1 MYDTMN
7 VNQKH
12 EIAKQIPAVQV
23 EVHTCRKK
31 LVFAK
36 QIPRDTRGKTGSRRK
51 NLFLQNKIDAST
63 ERYPVA
69 SPSPAHGLVAGRF
82 LIHSSYAS
90 AQEISPDFA
99 MYNFLGR
106 TAGGC
111 HDRRESK

>member
-1 MYDTMN
+1 MYHIMN

-63 ERYPVA
+63 ERYT
-69 SPSPAHGLVAGRF
+69 VAGTR
-82 LIHSSYAS
+82 LRCRA
-90 AQEISPDFA
+90 ISNSFVLRACP
-99 MYNFLGR
+99 
-106 TAGGC
+106 
-111 HDRRESK
+111 